1 MESND
6 LTEKEPA
13 RVAKMK
19 VALEDWQRSVLNS
32 WAGKDY

>member
-1 MESND
+1 METTD
-6 LTEKEPA
+6 LTKSEPV

-19 VALEDWQRSVLNS
+19 ASLEKWQRSVLNS